1 MSSSSNEN
9 QTTTNRFTDRLR
21 DSAEPFWTEAT
32 THRFTRQLADG
43 SLPDEVFIR
52 YLIQDYHYVDCLAQA
67 VGFAVALAPDM
78 ATRRPLAGFLSVLT
92 NAENDFFLKSFERL
106 GVPEAT
112 WRNTPPSPVTHAIS
126 EAIVGGASGYAGSG
140 QYPEAMTVLLCSE
153 WVYQAWAEPVADA
166 QPPQPQYREWIA
178 LHATEEFVGF
188 VEWLRAETDRAC
200 EGLDEARQVALVA
213 LFRKVTELEAA
224 FFEEAFE
231 KGVSTY

>member
-1 MSSSSNEN
+1 M
-9 QTTTNRFTDRLR
+9 TDTNTKSEAPNTRFTDRLR
-21 DSAEPFWTEAT
+21 DSTEPFWTQAT

-43 SLPDEVFIR
+43 TLPDKVFVR

-92 NAENDFFLKSFERL
+92 NAENDFFLSSFERL
-106 GVPEAT
+106 GVDEAT
-112 WRNTPPSPVTHAIS
+112 WRNTPPTPVTRAIS
-126 EAIVGGASGYAGSG
+126 EAIVGGASGYAGG
-140 QYPEAMTVLLCSE
+140 GLYPEAMTVLLCSE

-166 QPPQPQYREWIA
+166 QPPQPQYREWIE
-178 LHATEEFVGF
+178 LHATDDFIGF

-200 EGLDEARQVALVA
+200 EGLDGERQESLVA

-224 FFEEAFE
+224 FFEDAFR
-231 KGVSTY
+231 V